1 MRKVDFNYDIEK
13 HEKFFYSQLSEC
25 GKRQCAGLESMKLGY
40 NGVAIISRKYG
51 IDRHTVRKGKEKL
64 DSHWNAALTTINL
77 AKIQHRKEQFFWMK
91 NFSMANSK
99 TLYNNVLLLD

>member
-1 MRKVDFNYDIEK
+1 MKKVDFNYDIEK

-51 IDRHTVRKGKEKL
+51 IHRHTVRKGKKEL
-64 DSHWNAALTTINL
+64 IEQMTPPAG
-77 AKIQHRKEQFFWMK
+77 KIRQKGGGRKK
-91 NFSMANSK
+91 NFSIQGIDCDPIVGHK
-99 TLYNNVLLLD
+99 FPHCR